1 MKFKVTLFLSA
12 LALVTLALGLVP
24 AQATPIFTSACV
36 QVSVDTASPSAS
48 PSAAGLFADLQ
59 PAPTPIQQATAT
71 DCASFCARA
80 HCTEG
85 NVCGPCANGGCGCHP
100 SSGGA

>member
-1 MKFKVTLFLSA
+1 MKAKLTFVFAILFLA
-12 LALVTLALGLVP
+12 TLALGLVP

-36 QVSVDTASPSAS
+36 QVDHQEPASSDSAFL
-48 PSAAGLFADLQ
+48 AGLQ
-59 PAPTPIQQATAT
+59 PAETPQPATTAQ
-71 DCASFCARA
+71 DCLSFCSRV